1 MKISKHELESMIKEE
16 LAKEEITEASLNPF
30 KRAHDRGQQTGL
42 GWRGKLAK
50 FLDLDSTSDTELTAP
65 GEPGPTKSTDD
76 GYYVGPAD
84 DPDYIRSAPEA
95 APTPDLEDYIRSA
108 PEAAPTP
115 AAPTAATSKKTG
127 EDVMPI
133 SGTEFQTMQYIAKQ
147 NGTDILKAI
156 REVAANIGA
165 AARDPQS
172 QQLVKS
178 FNKAFF
184 PALVKMTKN
193 PNIDIAE
200 GIDMEVFL
208 EQNEPPT
215 ALEKAR
221 ARSGAQAYFKSVK
234 GKPPLIVRQITKSLE
249 DALLKKV
256 DATPDGILYD
266 AAAAAGAQIKDPKDK
281 KEYEGAYI
289 KMLAANPKKR
299 LEIYKQNVAAFIQA
313 VAQIAMAAAATV
325 QSPAAPRRS
334 LPEEIRESEN
344 KELGRMKVLSGIK

>member
-1 MKISKHELESMIKEE
+1 MKISKDELEKLIKEE
-16 LAKEEITEASLNPF
+16 LAAELSERGLDEVSLNPF
-30 KRAHDRGQQTGL
+30 KGITTPVKTLQRSYNKGRIQGRN
-42 GWRGKLAK
+42 WREKLSK
-50 FLDLDSTSDTELTAP
+50 WLDAPAP
-65 GEPGPTKSTDD
+65 GRFGAGPRGT
-76 GYYVGPAD
+76 PATTATT
-84 DPDYIRSAPEA
+84 PTA
-95 APTPDLEDYIRSA
+95 APTA
-108 PEAAPTP
+108 TP
-115 AAPTAATSKKTG
+115 AAPTSATPKKTG

-133 SGTEFQTMQYIAKQ
+133 SGTEFQTMQYVAKQ

-156 REVAANIGA
+156 RRGAANIGA

-200 GIDMEVFL
+200 GVDMEAFLEELLL
-208 EQNEPPT
+208 EQNEPLT
-215 ALEKAR
+215 RRQQAQKKGKAR
-221 ARSGAQAYFKSVK
+221 GRLGAQAYFKSVG
-234 GKPPLIVRQITKSLE
+234 GKPPLIVRQIAKSLE

-266 AAAAAGAQIKDPKDK
+266 AAAEAAAQIKDPKDK

-289 KMLAANPKKR
+289 KLLATNPKKR

-313 VAQIAMAAAATV
+313 VAQIAMAAAASV
-325 QSPAAPRRS
+325 EAPAAPRRS

-344 KELGRMKVLSGIK
+344 KELGRMKVSSGIQ

>member
-1 MKISKHELESMIKEE
+1 
-16 LAKEEITEASLNPF
+16 
-30 KRAHDRGQQTGL
+30 
-42 GWRGKLAK
+42 
-50 FLDLDSTSDTELTAP
+50 
-65 GEPGPTKSTDD
+65 
-76 GYYVGPAD
+76 
-84 DPDYIRSAPEA
+84 
-95 APTPDLEDYIRSA
+95 
-108 PEAAPTP
+108 
-115 AAPTAATSKKTG
+115 
-127 EDVMPI
+127 
-133 SGTEFQTMQYIAKQ
+133 MQYVAKQ

-156 REVAANIGA
+156 RRGAANIGA

-200 GIDMEVFL
+200 GVDMEAFLEELLL
-208 EQNEPPT
+208 EQNEPLT
-215 ALEKAR
+215 RRQQAQKKGKAR
-221 ARSGAQAYFKSVK
+221 GRLGAQAYFKSVG
-234 GKPPLIVRQITKSLE
+234 GKPPLIVRQIAKSLE

-266 AAAAAGAQIKDPKDK
+266 AAAEAAAQIKDPKDK

-289 KMLAANPKKR
+289 KLLATNPKKR

-313 VAQIAMAAAATV
+313 VAQIAMAAAASV
-325 QSPAAPRRS
+325 EAPAAPRRS

-344 KELGRMKVLSGIK
+344 KELGRMKVSSGIQ